1 MPLTFWSPKGGSGT
15 SVFAAACALTLAR
28 VHPAGARL
36 ADLAGD
42 QPAILGLP
50 ADPEPGLAA
59 WLTAGPEAPTD
70 ALDRLAVD
78 VAPSLDLLPAGAG
91 GHPGVEAGG
100 APAEAG
106 AALAVALAAGPRPA
120 VVDAG
125 TARAG
130 AARALVEVAGAP
142 VVVLHPCYLALR
154 RAVASP
160 LLGRCRGAVLVEE
173 PGRALTERDV
183 HDVLRLPVLARVPMR
198 AGTARAVDAGV
209 VAGRLPSELARAAR
223 TLLRTIGAVPA
234 GHGEAA

>member
-28 VHPAGARL
+28 MHPAGARL

-42 QPAILGLP
+42 QAAILGLP

-59 WLTAGPEAPTD
+59 WLATGPEAPTD
-70 ALDRLAVD
+70 ALDRLAVE
-78 VAPSLDLLPAGAG
+78 VSPVLDLLPSGGPAPGAGA
-91 GHPGVEAGG
+91 AS
-100 APAEAG
+100 AEAG
-106 AALAVALAAGPRPA
+106 AALAVALAAGARPT

-125 TARAG
+125 TAHE
-130 AARALVEVAGAP
+130 AASRALLEVVDGP
-142 VVVLHPCYLALR
+142 VVVVHPCYLALR

-160 LLGRCRGAVLVEE
+160 GVSRCRGAVLVEE

-198 AGTARAVDAGV
+198 AATARAVDAGV
-209 VAGRLPSELARAAR
+209 IATRLPAELARAAR
-223 TLLRTIGAVPA
+223 AVLRAVGAVPA